1 MTIFEGI
8 CLGFFGGVVTT
19 LIIIGATAHG
29 KDKYVDIDVRGVPV
43 WDRDRSRND
52 RHDREVAAE
61 KEIKEH
67 AQRLGVKIG
76 E

>member
-1 MTIFEGI
+1 MTLFEGVCI
-8 CLGFFGGVVTT
+8 GFLGGVITT

-29 KDKYVDIDVRGVPV
+29 KDKYVDIDVRGFS
-43 WDRDRSRND
+43 DGGRNRSRND

-61 KEIKEH
+61 KEIREH
-67 AQRLGVKIG
+67 AKRLGVKIG